1 MNQTTD
7 DRISILRESLDA
19 GLAPVLDL
27 SGAFQVDFEPGR
39 RVYIYVE
46 TDDGAITARYET
58 KEADIDLRR
67 REMASIRGLL
77 QNEIP
82 VAKVFGFRQTQA
94 LKDRFVYTTRVEI
107 DPEVFY
113 HQTIVIGDT
122 VPEAPVSGTVMT
134 GKTTRETA
142 GETAG
147 ATLDA
152 VPEAL
157 SENQPVPAAVA
168 EAIREMEAIDAKT
181 LRQSLDMMN
190 LKRSSVV
197 RIALT
202 RLFRSIG
209 DADELS
215 DAVSLEAGKI
225 VSPEDQE
232 DLRMVQIVHA
242 DGFLKPAIDLLY
254 NAVFNK

>member
-113 HQTIVIGDT
+113 HQTIVIGDA
-122 VPEAPVSGTVMT
+122 VPEAPVSGTVMA
-134 GKTTRETA
+134 RETA
-142 GETAG
+142 GETADEI
-147 ATLDA
+147 LDA
-152 VPEAL
+152 VPEAA
-157 SENQPVPAAVA
+157 SENQPAPSAVA

-232 DLRMVQIVHA
+232 DLRMVSIVHA

>member
-27 SGAFQVDFEPGR
+27 TGAFQVDFASGR
-39 RVYIYVE
+39 RVYVYVE

-58 KEADIDLRR
+58 KEADIEVRQ
-67 REMASIRGLL
+67 REMASVRWLL

-113 HQTIVIGDT
+113 HQTIVMGDT
-122 VPEAPVSGTVMT
+122 VPEVPVSEMMT
-134 GKTTRETA
+134 S
-142 GETAG
+142 ETAG

-152 VPEAL
+152 VSEAAF
-157 SENQPVPAAVA
+157 ENQSVPAAVA

-209 DADELS
+209 DAEELAE
-215 DAVSLEAGKI
+215 AVSLEAGKI
-225 VSPEDQE
+225 VFPEDQE

>member
-1 MNQTTD
+1 VNQATD

-67 REMASIRGLL
+67 REMESIRGLL

-94 LKDRFVYTTRVEI
+94 LKDRFVYTTRVEM

-113 HQTIVIGDT
+113 HQTIVMGDT
-122 VPEAPVSGTVMT
+122 VPEAPVSDMVIG
-134 GKTTRETA
+134 ETA
-142 GETAG
+142 GEI
-147 ATLDA
+147 LDT
-152 VPEAL
+152 VPEAAF
-157 SENQPVPAAVA
+157 ENQPVLAAVA

-209 DADELS
+209 DAEELS
-215 DAVSLEAGKI
+215 EAVSLEAGKI

-232 DLRMVQIVHA
+232 DLRMVSIVHS

-254 NAVFNK
+254 DAVFKR